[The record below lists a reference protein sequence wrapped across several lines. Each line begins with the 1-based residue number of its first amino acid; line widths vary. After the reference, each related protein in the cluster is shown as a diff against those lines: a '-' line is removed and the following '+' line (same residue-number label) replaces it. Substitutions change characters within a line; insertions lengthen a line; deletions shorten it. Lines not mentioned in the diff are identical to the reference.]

1 MWPFSRQPQT
11 PASSAPASLP
21 APVVRQDWK
30 QLRPL
35 QRAIGEHPLTAPS
48 DAFAGRLAT
57 HQDPSVAS
65 RTLGHQLS
73 LDAPAGLVLA
83 VSTPVMRQHGPA
95 MVPRPRVQRRAPS
108 TDQKLDLEAAAPEPE
123 IETGLMPSRE
133 LPVVPAAPAVQ
144 LLTAPDTAPLPLDG
158 GRSIAAT
165 LPAQSPM
172 PAPAAEEHDEAPAM
186 GAPAR
191 LTLGQSRRLG
201 LGAPLTQVPTSS
213 VQRAPADAFEFPLA
227 GADREP
233 AKIQPSPTASPVSA
247 FSSPGSPT
255 PLAPIEPLAPSRA
268 GQDDPTSSMPDGR
281 APDSQ
286 PEPRLELPL
295 APPGSMPG
303 PTPEAAEQHEAAVPE
318 TAATAGL
325 PPHFDPVVF
334 TPYAAAEPA
343 SRLRLLQRRAISAS
357 DPPPAAIP
365 ASAGPDIPVATSAGT
380 ARASTPMSAVSV
392 ETTTP
397 RPAPDGAPPA
407 FGARPPVADLPIVGS
422 RPLHPTGSIQRATQ
436 TPPAAVHAPIGRALE
451 TDLSQT
457 RVDRSEGAEIAAT
470 SVQALALTQGDTV
483 MLPAARGSM
492 ESGPGRAL
500 VAHELTHVAQQR
512 RYGASLPAEGT
523 KAGERL
529 ALQAMAVER
538 SAARDRPFA
547 LPLAPMAT
555 MASVQRATAIA
566 ESAATAAAPIQ
577 RAGVEAGSDDSS
589 MIGLM
594 SRGGPGNIAASAIT
608 PRAPGEPSGEPDI
621 DALAGKL
628 YERIR
633 TRLRSELL
641 VDRERAGF
649 LTDLR

>member
-1 MWPFSRQPQT
+1 MWPFRRQAQPQ
-11 PASSAPASLP
+11 ASTGQVPIP

-30 QLRPL
+30 QLGPL
-35 QRAIGEHPLTAPS
+35 QRAIGEHPLTAPG
-48 DAFAGRLAT
+48 DAFAGQLAT

-83 VSTPVMRQHGPA
+83 VASPVLRQDGPA
-95 MVPRPRVQRRAPS
+95 MVPRPRVQRRGALPI
-108 TDQKLDLEAAAPEPE
+108 DEVQEFEAAAPRLE
-123 IETGLMPSRE
+123 IGTGLMPSRE
-133 LPVVPAAPAVQ
+133 LPVVPAEPAVQ
-144 LLTAPDTAPLPLDG
+144 RLTALDMAPFPHGG
-158 GRSIAAT
+158 GRSIAAAT
-165 LPAQSPM
+165 PAQSPM
-172 PAPAAEEHDEAPAM
+172 LAPAAEERDEAPPT

-201 LGAPLTQVPTSS
+201 LGAPLSQVPTSS
-213 VQRAPADAFEFPLA
+213 VQRAPADAPEFPLA
-227 GADREP
+227 GVQRETVN
-233 AKIQPSPTASPVSA
+233 SPLSAGSP
-247 FSSPGSPT
+247 PGSPA
-255 PLAPIEPLAPSRA
+255 PLAPTERLAPSRA
-268 GQDDPTSSMPDGR
+268 GQADPTSSQPDGR

-295 APPGSMPG
+295 APSGSMPG
-303 PTPEAAEQHEAAVPE
+303 PTPEAALGHGTPLPT
-318 TAATAGL
+318 TAATGL
-325 PPHFDPVVF
+325 PQHFDPVESI
-334 TPYAAAEPA
+334 PYSPAAPA
-343 SRLRLLQRRAISAS
+343 ARMTRLQRRPINSADRTPVALAAS
-357 DPPPAAIP
+357 ATPGMPPASGAMTSRSSAPILP
-365 ASAGPDIPVATSAGT
+365 ASA
-380 ARASTPMSAVSV
+380 

-397 RPAPDGAPPA
+397 RLAQDGSPS
-407 FGARPPVADLPIVGS
+407 FGARPAVADLPLTGS

-436 TPPAAVHAPIGRALE
+436 TAPAGVHEPIGRAFDL
-451 TDLSQT
+451 DLSQT
-457 RVDRSEGAEIAAT
+457 RVDRSEEAEIAAT

-483 MLPAARGSM
+483 MLPAAHGSM

-523 KAGERL
+523 AAGKRL
-529 ALQAMAVER
+529 ELQAMAVER
-538 SAARDRPFA
+538 SAARDRPLP

-555 MASVQRATAIA
+555 VASVQRATAIA

-577 RAGVEAGSDDSS
+577 RAGVEAGSADSS
-589 MIGLM
+589 MAGPL
-594 SRGGPGNIAASAIT
+594 SEGGSGNIAASA
-608 PRAPGEPSGEPDI
+608 PNARAAGEASGEQDM